1 MHHVTLN
8 SPHQHICTNVCLI
21 SNKTRIIFN
30 LLDSEP
36 MSKLLIET
44 NWITGGPYRNTHTDI
59 QCEGWRSGAAVPPRR

>member
-44 NWITGGPYRNTHTDI
+44 NWITGEHDRNTHTDI

>member
-21 SNKTRIIFN
+21 SNKTGIIFN
-30 LLDSEP
+30 
-36 MSKLLIET
+36 LLIET
-44 NWITGGPYRNTHTDI
+44 NWITGEHYRNTHTDI

>member
-44 NWITGGPYRNTHTDI
+44 NWITGDN
-59 QCEGWRSGAAVPPRR
+59 